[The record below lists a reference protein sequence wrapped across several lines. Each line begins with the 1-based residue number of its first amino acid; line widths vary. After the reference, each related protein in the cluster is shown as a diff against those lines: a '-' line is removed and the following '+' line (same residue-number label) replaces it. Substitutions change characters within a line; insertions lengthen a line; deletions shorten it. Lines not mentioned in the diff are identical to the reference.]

1 MTLLIGVAFAAILG
15 ALLLAGIFMVRGGRA
30 GRSRSGNMARA
41 LTVRIALSIA
51 LFVCILVA
59 WKLGWIHPTGLP
71 LGR

>member
-1 MTLLIGVAFAAILG
+1 MTLFIGVTFAAILG
-15 ALLLAGIFMVRGGRA
+15 ALMLAGIFMVRGGRA
-30 GRSRSGNMARA
+30 GRSRSGNMAWA
-41 LTVRIALSIA
+41 LTVRIALSVA

>member
-15 ALLLAGIFMVRGGRA
+15 ALMLAGIFMVRGGRS
-30 GRSRSGNMARA
+30 GRSRSGNMAWA